1 MKRIDA
7 VCRCLSAAAFAL
19 LAGCDAVDKKI
30 QSERE
35 DRNYRSAMADYQ
47 AGRLDAAI
55 AGFEKVAACNPANAS
70 ARFQLACLLQDVK
83 KDYLGAFCAFR
94 EYLLQQPK
102 SDKAALARTRLD
114 VCERELA
121 SVLAAKYHLDGSEN
135 LKTIEELRRELKENG
150 DRLVAAEKD
159 VQATRARLVAL
170 SEERDRLVAVVKD
183 TGAVDEKEVAP
194 TGALTAKQA
203 KDLLEEEETSEVDQ
217 EEITKDVAELKA
229 DEQEESQEASAILPV
244 QTADAKA
251 RRDQAAADRERLA
264 QESEERNRQRHPP
277 EYVVQEGDT
286 LYRLAERFYGRI
298 SAWKAIRDANKAVIS
313 NDGRLRTGTRITLPY
328 GVK

>member
-1 MKRIDA
+1 MKRNDA
-7 VCRCLSAAAFAL
+7 VGLCLAAVFAL

-47 AGRLDAAI
+47 AGRLDAAV
-55 AGFEKVAACNPANAS
+55 AGFEKATAANPANSS

-83 KDYLGAFCAFR
+83 KDYLGALCAFR
-94 EYLLQQPK
+94 EYLLQQPQ
-102 SDKAALARTRLD
+102 SDKAALARTRLQT
-114 VCERELA
+114 CERELA

-150 DRLVAAEKD
+150 DRLAAAEKD
-159 VQATRARLVAL
+159 VQSTRTRLVAL
-170 SEERDRLVAVVKD
+170 SEERDRLVAVVKG
-183 TGAVDEKEVAP
+183 TGESDEKETAP
-194 TGALTAKQA
+194 AGALTAKQA
-203 KDLLEEEETSEVDQ
+203 KDLLEEEESSEVDRV
-217 EEITKDVAELKA
+217 EMSRDIAELRA
-229 DEQEESQEASAILPV
+229 DEREESEGASSILPV
-244 QTADAKA
+244 QPADAKA
-251 RRDQAAADRERLA
+251 KRDQAAADRERLA
-264 QESEERNRQRHPP
+264 QDEQETERQRHPA